1 MHALSLLLLQMLY
14 LSLSWWLQY
23 YTINYTGSDIVVWL
37 LFTEFTCM
45 WVLVCTE
52 PSFPGRISKFEPLH
66 QSSISD
72 GKSVI
77 KLDLGVAVEALG
89 MSGRPRSGRSGKP
102 GREVT
107 GRRVLKTP
115 LFRASL
121 LTFSHWFHHWFH
133 HVSPIFF
140 RLFNFETNLWG
151 WLGAWN
157 SPYSSAC
164 NAQLPK
170 LFDYWRRPIP
180 KLPWLNNPSL
190 SP

>member
-72 GKSVI
+72 GKKHVIHQILSVH
-77 KLDLGVAVEALG
+77 
-89 MSGRPRSGRSGKP
+89 
-102 GREVT
+102 EVT
-107 GRRVLKTP
+107 PKVQAVVQQSTET
-115 LFRASL
+115 SVDQV
-121 LTFSHWFHHWFH
+121 T
-133 HVSPIFF
+133 SPSS
-140 RLFNFETNLWG
+140 R
-151 WLGAWN
+151 
-157 SPYSSAC
+157 SSAELKETSRNHAPTVWIDLRHFWC
-164 NAQLPK
+164 FMSCTK
-170 LFDYWRRPIP
+170 TYG
-180 KLPWLNNPSL
+180 SL
-190 SP
+190 RFS